1 MLYADK
7 LKYSNIIKTK
17 FAEIKNFR
25 KEIENSLK
33 SSDKEKYEYMV
44 NIVFAKMSLIEKTL
58 IDLKKEF
65 KNSKDFKEN
74 TWKQH
79 KKCKCIG

>member
-74 TWKQH
+74 A
-79 KKCKCIG
+79 